1 MEKLSRD
8 CPYCNGIM
16 EIERLRCTGCD
27 TAIEGHISIPRLA
40 KLSARD
46 REFVELFVKCSGS
59 LKAVAMKLNIS
70 YPTVRS
76 RLDNVILALEEK
88 EQQDKHARE
97 AILDMLESEDIS
109 VQEAI
114 ERLRELS

>member
-27 TAIEGHISIPRLA
+27 TAIEGHIQIPRLA
-40 KLSARD
+40 KLNARD

-88 EQQDKHARE
+88 EQQDKQARE
-97 AILDMLESEDIS
+97 AILDMLESEEIS
-109 VQEAI
+109 VKEAI
-114 ERLRELS
+114 ERLREI